1 MTSLIAPVAGA
12 AQKNPAAAS
21 GQSATTR
28 VTILTGRRLTDLVLP
43 ATATMDS
50 YLDDT
55 VAALAELSDDAP
67 ADVLAGF
74 DFAEQGV
81 WAFARPGGPPLKAD
95 QSLDDAGVVD
105 GSLLTLVTV
114 SHTERYRPLVE
125 DVIDA
130 IAVLDESPQFDRSAL
145 NRAVAVGIPAILVAL
160 SAVAVQAWWNS
171 GRNLLWPAALGI
183 LGVVLL
189 AGSMAATRIY
199 KNTGLSESLLV
210 AAFPVTAVAA
220 ALAVPLPAGSDGLG
234 APQLA
239 GGAAAVMFLALV
251 TRGGPRR
258 RAQVATFVVVI
269 GLAITAAAVAFGYG
283 WGQSVPSGAILFGL
297 FTVTTAA
304 KLTVA
309 IARIALPPIPAPG
322 EIVEIDEL
330 LDPVAAEQDTGNQ
343 TQTWKAIIASVPQSA
358 VRLTERSELAKQL
371 LIGFVLAGTLV
382 MAVGAVT
389 VVVRGHFFVH
399 SVVVA
404 GLVAV
409 TCAFRSRLYVERWC
423 AWALLAAAAVIPLG
437 VVARLSQWYP
447 YSAWWM
453 LTAYLGVAAVAL
465 AVIAATSGMGR
476 ISPVSKRILEV
487 IDGAVVASIIP
498 MLLWIAGIYDTF
510 RNLRF

>member
-12 AQKNPAAAS
+12 AAAPKNPAPAA
-21 GQSATTR
+21 GQPATTR

-145 NRAVAVGIPAILVAL
+145 NRAVALGIPALLVVL
-160 SAVAVQAWWNS
+160 SAVAVQAWWNT
-171 GRNLLWPAALGI
+171 GRNPLWSAALGG

-199 KNTGLSESLLV
+199 KNVGLSESLLV

-220 ALAVPLPAGSDGLG
+220 ALAVPLPVGSDGLG

-239 GGAAAVMFLALV
+239 AGAAAVLD
-251 TRGGPRR
+251 R
-258 RAQVATFVVVI
+258 
-269 GLAITAAAVAFGYG
+269 
-283 WGQSVPSGAILFGL
+283 SVPL
-297 FTVTTAA
+297 
-304 KLTVA
+304 
-309 IARIALPPIPAPG
+309 
-322 EIVEIDEL
+322 
-330 LDPVAAEQDTGNQ
+330 
-343 TQTWKAIIASVPQSA
+343 A
-358 VRLTERSELAKQL
+358 VQ
-371 LIGFVLAGTLV
+371 
-382 MAVGAVT
+382 
-389 VVVRGHFFVH
+389 
-399 SVVVA
+399 
-404 GLVAV
+404 
-409 TCAFRSRLYVERWC
+409 
-423 AWALLAAAAVIPLG
+423 LLAATGRSTVD
-437 VVARLSQWYP
+437 VVADVVGGP
-447 YSAWWM
+447 AWPELIALLRRGGRAVVSGALAGPVVPLDLRALYLAD
-453 LTAYLGVAAVAL
+453 LTLAGATVQPRGLFADLVGYLERGEVTPSVAAVYRFDQVREAQ
-465 AVIAATSGMGR
+465 AAFLSVGYK
-476 ISPVSKRILEV
+476 VYLEV
-487 IDGAVVASIIP
+487 RSLGLDRTPRAAYAAIAGPALIIHGETSPPAARRVATLVAESIPRGAVRALPGAGHMGPITHGPAFGELIRGHLASS
-498 MLLWIAGIYDTF
+498 
-510 RNLRF
+510 